1 MELAHTFAR
10 FLPPAWVGPAVASS
24 ELEAKLARMLR
35 EARATWPG
43 LAVPDRTFLGYVAS
57 RLDGD
62 GEPDAAAML
71 RQLDHLHTVDLY
83 LACACYSGDE
93 QAIAVLERSHIAPLE
108 TYLAGSHASSV
119 FEELKQALRE
129 RVLVGRNGVAPKIAS
144 YNGRGPL
151 GAWLRMVAARM
162 AIDVRRKQRSELEHQ
177 ARMLVPIPDLDP
189 ELRYLKE
196 RYRPEF
202 ERALESAIADLSP
215 REGTVLRL
223 HFLDGIPLSSI
234 ARMYHVSTRTVQR
247 WVSSAQEKIVA
258 FVRRRLTETLAL
270 SAHEVDSL
278 LGLVTSQLHLSLHR
292 LFKVPARGG

>member
-1 MELAHTFAR
+1 MELTHTFAR
-10 FLPPAWVGPAVASS
+10 FLPPAWAGPAVTSTD
-24 ELEAKLARMLR
+24 LEVKLARILR
-35 EARATWPG
+35 EAKATWPG
-43 LAVPDRTFLGYVAS
+43 IVVSDQTFLGYVAS
-57 RLDGD
+57 RLDGEAGSD
-62 GEPDAAAML
+62 PAAVL

-83 LACACYSGDE
+83 LACACYGGDE
-93 QAIAVLERSHIAPLE
+93 HAISALERSHIAPLE
-108 TYLAGSHASSV
+108 AYLAGSHASSV
-119 FEELKQALRE
+119 FDELKQALRE

-162 AIDVRRKQRSELEHQ
+162 VIDVRRKQRSELEQQ

-202 ERALESAIADLSP
+202 ERALEAAIADLSP

-223 HFLDGIPLSSI
+223 HFLDGIPLSSV

-247 WVSSAQEKIVA
+247 WVATAQEKIVA

-292 LFKVPARGG
+292 LFKVPAR